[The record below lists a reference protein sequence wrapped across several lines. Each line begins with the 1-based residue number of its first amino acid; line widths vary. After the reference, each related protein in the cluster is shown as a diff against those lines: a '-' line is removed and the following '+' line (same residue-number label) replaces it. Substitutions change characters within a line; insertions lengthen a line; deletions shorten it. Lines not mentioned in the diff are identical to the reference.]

1 MELTKQLHKYTEGQI
16 IREYVYYQLQV
27 VKMCPETAQGP
38 VFNSN
43 IGNDT

>member
-16 IREYVYYQLQV
+16 IQEYVCYQLQV
-27 VKMCPETAQGP
+27 IYPKTTQGL